1 MCHNISLSQGL
12 TLVEYCS
19 FTEIYDAG
27 PPRKSDYFLKK
38 LLCYVSRLNSHSC
51 KTMNTRKNIWN
62 DCFMTNQMQDET
74 TNGNCLWIFF

>member
-1 MCHNISLSQGL
+1 MCHNISSSQGL

-38 LLCYVSRLNSHSC
+38 LLCYVSRLKVAQNINLSVRGLGSNAHFSAR
-51 KTMNTRKNIWN
+51 NGAITRAGVR
-62 DCFMTNQMQDET
+62 QRAR
-74 TNGNCLWIFF
+74 